1 MFLLEKHPQKV
12 NLFAYCDNDPA
23 NESDSEGSVITAI
36 LRKILLGFIKGFLK
50 QLCSDI
56 LVWLVRKVV
65 FNKHEKFRL
74 KTEEYI
80 ASILEGIFSEFSL
93 FQVIGSTI
101 KIICIVVKYLPKLF
115 GGRMRGSDWGNLL
128 LEIIAVFI
136 NILLNSRLS
145 KIKTQRNLL
154 AKKRMATSNIKIQP
168 SISQLT
174 VKIRVFNVNLQT
186 AIPITQTILSFI
198 ISVLRKGIY
207 GLSGF

>member
-1 MFLLEKHPQKV
+1 
-12 NLFAYCDNDPA
+12 
-23 NESDSEGSVITAI
+23 
-36 LRKILLGFIKGFLK
+36 
-50 QLCSDI
+50 
-56 LVWLVRKVV
+56 
-65 FNKHEKFRL
+65 
-74 KTEEYI
+74 
-80 ASILEGIFSEFSL
+80 
-93 FQVIGSTI
+93 
-101 KIICIVVKYLPKLF
+101 
-115 GGRMRGSDWGNLL
+115 MRGSDWGILL